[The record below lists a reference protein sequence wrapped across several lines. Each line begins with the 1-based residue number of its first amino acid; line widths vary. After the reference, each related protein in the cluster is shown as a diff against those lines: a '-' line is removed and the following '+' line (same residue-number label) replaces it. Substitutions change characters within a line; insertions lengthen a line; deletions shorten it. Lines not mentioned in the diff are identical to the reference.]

1 MIIRNDM
8 SLKTVFV
15 ILIFCVFLFSAY
27 LLTQLNLKEVTLDIL
42 FFSIEVKLGVLI
54 LSSFLVGTVTTLVLE
69 VIFIFQK
76 KKNKD

>member
-15 ILIFCVFLFSAY
+15 ILIFSVFLFSAY

>member
-1 MIIRNDM
+1 M

-15 ILIFCVFLFSAY
+15 ILIFSVFLFSAY

-54 LSSFLVGTVTTLVLE
+54 LSSFLVGSVTTLVLE

>member
-1 MIIRNDM
+1 
-8 SLKTVFV
+8 KTVFV
-15 ILIFCVFLFSAY
+15 ILIFSVFLFSAY

>member
-8 SLKTVFV
+8 RLKTVFV
-15 ILIFCVFLFSAY
+15 ILIFSVFLFSAY

-54 LSSFLVGTVTTLVLE
+54 LSSFLVGSVTTLVLE

>member
-15 ILIFCVFLFSAY
+15 ILIFSVFLFSAY

-54 LSSFLVGTVTTLVLE
+54 LSSFLVGSVTTLVLE